1 MRAQVAESGCGTVW
15 AERCSVWHAYSSTSL
30 VGHHLALLLTSLR
43 LGMPRPGGAA
53 PSHWAPSGALSR
65 TWGWNL
71 RSCEEVRVG

>member
-15 AERCSVWHAYSSTSL
+15 AERCSVWHAYSSASL

-53 PSHWAPSGALSR
+53 PQPLGTQRRPEQDVGA
-65 TWGWNL
+65 GI
-71 RSCEEVRVG
+71 